1 MTFPRALALLLVLT
15 IAGLTEAA
23 AQFPPPP
30 GQAAPAQSSPFP
42 PPPGQKPQQ
51 QQQQQSPFPPPPG
64 QQQQQQSSPFPP
76 PGQQSSPF
84 PPPGQSSPF
93 PAPGQQSVPIPAT
106 GGSFNPGAPRPAAP
120 PPGAQPPAV
129 CLEFPAIRDQAQKD
143 GGAIQVASNRKASRE
158 EICALFTKFIASEG
172 RMVKF
177 LETNQKI
184 CGVPPDAIKHV
195 RGQHAKSQQV
205 RKQVCAAGPSAPSGP
220 SLSDALG
227 GPILP
232 DERPKPGRGT
242 FDTLTGSPLVR

>member
-1 MTFPRALALLLVLT
+1 MTFARALALLSVVTL
-15 IAGLTEAA
+15 AGLTEAA

-30 GQAAPAQSSPFP
+30 GQQQQQSSPFP
-42 PPPGQKPQQ
+42 PPPGQQ

-64 QQQQQQSSPFPP
+64 QQQQSSPFPP
-76 PGQQSSPF
+76 PGQQ
-84 PPPGQSSPF
+84 QSSPF
-93 PAPGQQSVPIPAT
+93 PSPGQGATPFPAT
-106 GGSFNPGAPRPAAP
+106 GGSFSPSPPRPATP
-120 PPGAQPPAV
+120 PPGQQAPAV
-129 CLEFPAIRDQAQKD
+129 CLEFGPIRDQAQKD

-158 EICALFTKFIASEG
+158 EVCALFTKFIASES

-177 LETNQKI
+177 LETNQKV

-205 RKQVCAAGPSAPSGP
+205 RKQVCAAGPSAPAGP

-232 DERPKPGRGT
+232 DEKPKPGRGT